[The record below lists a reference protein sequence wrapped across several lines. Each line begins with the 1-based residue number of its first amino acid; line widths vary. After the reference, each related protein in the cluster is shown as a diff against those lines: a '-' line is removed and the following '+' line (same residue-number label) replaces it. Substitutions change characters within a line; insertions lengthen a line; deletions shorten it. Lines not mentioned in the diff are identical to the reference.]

1 MRRYFGTRRK
11 EVAHSAFG
19 GIGNRVGAAHRKI
32 AIHFKMKLDK
42 NAVAGVAGA

>member
-19 GIGNRVGAAHRKI
+19 GIGNRMGAAHRKI